1 LLKEKTGPVE
11 EITVAGIKDEMIR
24 AADFLIDGSFFVYGL
39 ILRSKP

>member
-1 LLKEKTGPVE
+1 ME
-11 EITVAGIKDEMIR
+11 EITVTEIKDEMIK